1 MPQLMKTTKEIYAE
15 RLPEILKK
23 HAIKNRLA
31 GPRIDKVVLS
41 MGVGRAIADGQILNV
56 VTEHLT
62 LIAGQRASVT
72 KAKKAVANFRSRIG
86 VKVGCHV
93 TLRSAR
99 MWAFL
104 DKLINLAVPRIKD
117 FRGLNPKGF
126 DGRGNYNMGLREQ
139 ALFHEVQLDKLEHNQ
154 GLNITICIRNSTDAI
169 SFDLLKALSM
179 PFREITVAP
188 VKAPKPV
195 IEAAAPEAPKP
206 KPAAKP
212 VAKPA
217 PKK

>member
-99 MWAFL
+99 MWAF
-104 DKLINLAVPRIKD
+104 
-117 FRGLNPKGF
+117 